1 MDISFDIY
9 NDKGDHLRVALSYYD
24 MESVGVFTSDPLTLS
39 LTFYDV
45 TLIRMAGSDYVGY
58 KMLYAVSD
66 TLAKFMDENDGSVLC
81 FYCDDQTDIERH
93 NRSILPQEYRSR
105 LFSRLFDQYIRRNPV
120 KTLINHCIGI
130 EIDGRPRF
138 AHFICE
144 ESYRD
149 AVSALGE
156 ILMDK

>member
-9 NDKGDHLRVALSYYD
+9 NDKGDHLSVALSYYD

-66 TLAKFMDENDGSVLC
+66 TLAKFMD
-81 FYCDDQTDIERH
+81 
-93 NRSILPQEYRSR
+93 
-105 LFSRLFDQYIRRNPV
+105 
-120 KTLINHCIGI
+120 
-130 EIDGRPRF
+130 
-138 AHFICE
+138 
-144 ESYRD
+144 
-149 AVSALGE
+149 
-156 ILMDK
+156 